1 MKIFKRI
8 HRLFSIIK
16 SLLKYRFDVILEEEG
31 IDNNLG
37 YFRVFFP
44 SLWLQSFQKNHL
56 SRGVA
61 LRCCLESLGPIFVK
75 FGQLL
80 STRRDIIPDD
90 IADELTILQDKVT
103 PFDSNIARKIIETRF
118 KKPISEIFASFDE
131 HPFASASIAQVH
143 GAVLK
148 EGQEAIVKI
157 LRPNMERK
165 IEMDIEWMT
174 WLAKCAHKA
183 FPKLRRFRPKDVVN
197 EFAITL
203 FDELD
208 LLREAGNASQLKR
221 NFKDS
226 SIIYVPTIY
235 WDYTH
240 HDVLVMERIKGINIS
255 DMATLKAR
263 GTNLKLLAERGV
275 EIFFTQVFRDSFF
288 HADMHPGNV
297 FVDIT
302 NPQNPKYVA
311 VDFGIM
317 GSLSPDDQQYLA
329 LNFIAFFKRD
339 YRKVAMLH
347 VQSGWVAKDTR
358 IDAFEAA
365 IRTVCEPIF
374 ERPLKDI
381 SFAQT
386 LLRLFQTAQRFNMPV
401 QPQLL
406 LLQKTLLNIEGLGR
420 QLYPELDLWATAKP
434 YLEKWMKKRYS
445 LRSFIKEI
453 REQIPRWMQL
463 LPYLP
468 ERLAKPRE
476 CIIVKEK
483 N

>member
-1 MKIFKRI
+1 MKIFKKI
-8 HRLFSIIK
+8 NRLRCIIK
-16 SLLKYRFDVILEEEG
+16 SLLTYRFDLILTEVG

-37 YFRVFFP
+37 WFRLFYP
-44 SLWLQSFQKNHL
+44 SLWRHSAPLE
-56 SRGVA
+56 RGLA
-61 LRCCLESLGPIFVK
+61 IRCCLESLGPIFVK

-80 STRRDIIPDD
+80 STRRDIVPED
-90 IADELTILQDKVT
+90 IANELAMLQDQVT
-103 PFDSNIARKIIETRF
+103 PFDSKIAKKIIETRF
-118 KKPISEIFASFDE
+118 KKKITDIFAEFEE

-143 GAVLK
+143 GAILK
-148 EGQEAIVKI
+148 EGNAAIVKI
-157 LRPNMERK
+157 LRPNIQK
-165 IEMDIEWMT
+165 QIEQDTEWMT
-174 WLAKCAHKA
+174 SLAKWTHRA
-183 FPKLRRFRPKDVVN
+183 FPKLRRFRPIEVVK
-197 EFAITL
+197 EFEMTL

-240 HDVLVMERIKGINIS
+240 HDILVMERINGVNIS
-255 DMATLKAR
+255 DMSTLKAR

-288 HADMHPGNV
+288 HADMHPGNI

-311 VDFGIM
+311 IDFGIM

-329 LNFIAFFKRD
+329 LNFLAFFKRD
-339 YRKVAMLH
+339 YRKVAELH
-347 VQSGWVAKDTR
+347 VQSGWVPKDTR

-386 LLRLFQTAQRFNMPV
+386 LIRLFQTAQRFNMPV
-401 QPQLL
+401 QPQLI
-406 LLQKTLLNIEGLGR
+406 LLQKTLLSIEGLGR
-420 QLYPELDLWATAKP
+420 QLYPDLDLWATAKP
-434 YLEKWMKKRYS
+434 YLEKWMKQRFS

-453 REQIPRWMQL
+453 RQQLPRWMQL
-463 LPYLP
+463 LPHLP
-468 ERLAKPRE
+468 DRVLKP
-476 CIIVKEK
+476 K
-483 N
+483 

>member
-1 MKIFKRI
+1 MY
-8 HRLFSIIK
+8 RLHAILKSI
-16 SLLKYRFDVILEEEG
+16 LTYRFDDILEEVG
-31 IDNNLG
+31 IDNNLA

-44 SLWLQSFQKNHL
+44 SLWFRRVPLE
-56 SRGVA
+56 RGEA
-61 LRCCLESLGPIFVK
+61 IRHCLESLGPIFVK

-80 STRRDIIPDD
+80 STRRDIVPDD
-90 IADELTILQDKVT
+90 IADALALLQDRVK
-103 PFDSNIARKIIETRF
+103 PFDSKIAKQIIETRF
-118 KKPISEIFASFDE
+118 KKPLSDIFTTFEE

-143 GAVLK
+143 GAILK
-148 EGQEAIVKI
+148 EGHAAIVKV
-157 LRPNMERK
+157 LRPHIQNQ
-165 IEMDIEWMT
+165 IEQDIEWMT
-174 WLAKCAHKA
+174 WLAKMTHRA
-183 FPKLRRFRPKDVVN
+183 FPKLRRFRPIDVVK
-197 EFAITL
+197 EFELTL

-226 SIIYVPTIY
+226 SIIYVPHIY

-240 HDVLVMERIKGINIS
+240 HDVLVMERIHGVNIS
-255 DMATLKAR
+255 DMATLKAS

-288 HADMHPGNV
+288 HADMHPGNI

-302 NPQNPKYVA
+302 QPHNPKYVA

-329 LNFIAFFKRD
+329 LNFLAFFKRD
-339 YRKVAMLH
+339 YRKVAELH
-347 VQSGWVAKDTR
+347 VQSGWVPKETR

-386 LLRLFQTAQRFNMPV
+386 LIRLFQTAQRFNMPI
-401 QPQLL
+401 QPQLI

-420 QLYPELDLWATAKP
+420 QLYPDLDLWATAKP
-434 YLEKWMKKRYS
+434 YLEKWMKKRFS
-445 LRSFIKEI
+445 LRSFMSEI
-453 REQIPRWMQL
+453 RQQLPRWMQL
-463 LPYLP
+463 LHHLP
-468 ERLAKPRE
+468 DRVLKP
-476 CIIVKEK
+476 K
-483 N
+483 